1 MMAGCAALLMT
12 GQSVAFAESVGFVD
26 LPRLV
31 ASHPLHSVLAQYDSE
46 IAALR
51 STQNVAGLRDPAA
64 TAARSATGLRA
75 DTIAAAVRA
84 QAIGGRDPA
93 ADRAREQAAIAQLA
107 LSERGAGSGMTTYE
121 TELASET
128 NANLRAYG
136 NALSERTERAYAAR
150 EQQLREKELTLAYDL
165 ARRDAAKRLTLRLKL
180 DDLHLDSKRRA
191 SLQAELAALN
201 AEEQRAVGA
210 MRRADAA
217 QLAAYRAQLERD
229 AAANAGE
236 MDQQL
241 RNRAGAN
248 YTILQ
253 RVFHEAGIGFQAL
266 PSPLQLVPF
275 SRSYAASSSAQAI
288 ASGMQSAGRDLSQRF
303 RQLAAADAQ
312 SQGDAAVQL
321 RMLEADRDELYRSIV
336 AQVKAEALT
345 LAHQRRLGGVEF
357 VNSARKAGRLDLTS
371 AIAARMAR
379 GS

>member
-1 MMAGCAALLMT
+1 MTAGCAALLLT
-12 GQSVAFAESVGFVD
+12 GQSVAFAASVGFVD

-46 IAALR
+46 ITALR

-64 TAARSATGLRA
+64 TAARSAAALQPDA
-75 DTIAAAVRA
+75 IAAAARA

-93 ADRAREQAAIAQLA
+93 AARARERAVIAQLA
-107 LSERGAGSGMTTYE
+107 LSERGAGSGTATYA

-136 NALSERTERAYAAR
+136 DALSERTQRAYAAR
-150 EQQLREKELTLAYDL
+150 ERQLREKELTLAYDL
-165 ARRDAAKRLTLRLKL
+165 ARRDAAKRLALRLKR
-180 DDLHLDSKRRA
+180 DDLHLDSARRA
-191 SLQAELAALN
+191 SLKAQLAMLN

-210 MRRADAA
+210 MRHADAA
-217 QLAAYRAQLERD
+217 QLFAYRAQLERD

-241 RNRAGAN
+241 RSRAGAN

-253 RVFHEAGIGFQAL
+253 RVFHEAGNGFQVL
-266 PSPLQLVPF
+266 PSPLQLVAF
-275 SRSYAASSSAQAI
+275 NRSYAASSSAQAI

-303 RQLAAADAQ
+303 RQIAAADAR
-312 SQGDAAVQL
+312 SQRDAAVQL
-321 RMLEADRDELYRSIV
+321 RTLEADRDALYRSIV

-345 LAHQRRLGGVEF
+345 LARQRGLGGVEF
-357 VNSARKAGRLDLTS
+357 VNAAPKAGRLNLTP
-371 AIAARMAR
+371 AIGARMAR